1 MVHGGESSLKMSNSS
16 SSSVVIVDGPSS
28 ESSDLRSDRTRD
40 HGRLALLPLGTISR
54 RPSAVRPYV
63 RSKTPRLRWTPE
75 LHQCFMHA
83 VERLGGEDRA
93 TPKMVLQIMN
103 LKGLTISHVKSH
115 LQMYRS
121 MKHEQ
126 IMQEAEVAAGKNESG
141 RSMAFSSRLPHWIPV
156 YHQQHHRHQSN
167 KVDLMM
173 DNDKTS
179 YQNRGNH
186 HSTGLSLQNNS
197 ICTKGYQSQ
206 EIWNIEASAGK
217 GCPSS
222 YIIFKDLLKSC
233 KSQESEEK
241 EGALEDAE
249 TQNAC
254 KSNHSGGENSAKK
267 RMVDCTSMT
276 TLSLNSAVHE
286 LPLDL
291 TL

>member
-1 MVHGGESSLKMSNSS
+1 MVHGEESFLKRSDSP

-28 ESSDLRSDRTRD
+28 ESSDLRGNRMRD
-40 HGRLALLPLGTISR
+40 HGTLALLPLGTINQQQLS
-54 RPSAVRPYV
+54 PVRPYV

-75 LHQCFMHA
+75 LHQRFTLA

-93 TPKMVLQIMN
+93 TPKMVLQIMGV
-103 LKGLTISHVKSH
+103 KGLTISHVKSH

-126 IMQEAEVAAGKNESG
+126 IEQEAEAAGRKNERG
-141 RSMAFSSRLPHWIPV
+141 RSVAYSAHIHHWDAV
-156 YHQQHHRHQSN
+156 YHQHHHRHQSN
-167 KVDLMM
+167 LVNLTM
-173 DNDKTS
+173 NNYITS
-179 YQNRGNH
+179 YKNH
-186 HSTGLSLQNNS
+186 ENHRASGLALQNNS
-197 ICTKGYQSQ
+197 VRTKGYVNQQ
-206 EIWNIEASAGK
+206 GRNIETSAGK

-233 KSQESEEK
+233 KSPSEEK

-249 TQNAC
+249 AQNAR
-254 KSNHSGGENSAKK
+254 KSNHSGEENSAKK
-267 RMVDCTSMT
+267 RRVDCTSMT

-286 LPLDL
+286 GPLDL